1 MRLYLGRI
9 VNQAGFD
16 EVRAVILNRGFSMG
30 FPGMGMSDQINEA
43 RDFVN
48 QLRGGVNLRNAE
60 VWLETY
66 VSTNPLTHVQMQAGD
81 GVAVLQEMLA
91 CDEMM
96 VEGSLLTTASLGIL
110 GNDLAEAMVTD
121 ADVLVD
127 AILAV
132 LV

>member
-1 MRLYLGRI
+1 MRLYLGRL
-9 VNQAGFD
+9 VNQAGF
-16 EVRAVILNRGFSMG
+16 EEIRAVILNRGFSMG
-30 FPGMGMSDQINEA
+30 FPGMGIDDQINEA
-43 RDFVN
+43 RIFIN
-48 QLRGGVNLRNAE
+48 QLRGGVNLQNAE

-66 VSTNPLTHVQMQAGD
+66 VSTNPLTGVQMQAGE

-96 VEGSLLTTASLGIL
+96 VEGNVLTTTTLGIL
-110 GNDLAEAMVTD
+110 GNDFADAMVTD